1 MSRIK
6 VRNHRLQKSDRHHLQ
21 MVILSPWVMEQVNT
35 AWDSGRFNRR
45 VSTFAHALIIISLAV
60 VWLILLKGVLQP
72 FFIALGIYFVLKPG
86 SDYLSTNGFPVIL
99 SYLTMVLLTMLVVSS
114 AAYFAYYQAS
124 EVLSDEAKM
133 EDYNDLLE
141 ERWHD
146 LKSTPLIS
154 IAFEDEDA
162 MNNSLVED
170 LASWGVMENDEQLSD
185 VAVGMLAGVG
195 SLLATSVT
203 VMFFLIFIIFEAS
216 LLPGRIERA
225 WPGGASQKVQIIRT
239 KIEASVN
246 TYIIVK
252 TGVGF
257 GTAVCAG
264 LVMLVFGI
272 DLWFTWALL
281 TFLLN
286 YVPYI
291 GSLIATLPPI
301 ILGLI
306 LLEPMSLLLLI
317 LLLLTN
323 QQLWGQIIETRWA
336 GRALDLSPVVLL
348 LVTAISF
355 AGWGILGMILAVP
368 FAVIVKIVLENIEAT
383 RPISILLSERAPS
396 IDEAWEEAMKDGRLS
411 SFETQSLSQLQEV
424 LGYSDREIRLIS
436 GRIAIQRVL
445 RRNRITD
452 DQLDLISEVADAL
465 PNHQDLAAEVTSTLH
480 EGKLSKETK
489 PLLQRML
496 VAIEEEE

>member
-1 MSRIK
+1 
-6 VRNHRLQKSDRHHLQ
+6 
-21 MVILSPWVMEQVNT
+21 MEHANT

-45 VSTFAHALIIISLAV
+45 VSTFAHVLIIVTLAV

-99 SYLTMVLLTMLVVSS
+99 SYLTMVMLTLLVVSS
-114 AAYFAYYQAS
+114 ATLFAYHQAA
-124 EVLSDEAKM
+124 EVIEDEDKM
-133 EDYNDLLE
+133 EDYNNLLE
-141 ERWHD
+141 ERWYD

-154 IAFEDEDA
+154 TAFEDEQA
-162 MNNSLVED
+162 MNNTLVED
-170 LASWGVMENDEQLSD
+170 LASWGVLENDQQLSD
-185 VAVGMLAGVG
+185 AAVGMLSGVG

-225 WPGGASQKVQIIRT
+225 WPGGASDRVQIVRS

-246 TYIIVK
+246 TYIVVK

-257 GTAVCAG
+257 GTALCAG
-264 LVMLVFGI
+264 LVMLFFGI

-301 ILGLI
+301 VLGLI
-306 LLEPMSLLLLI
+306 LLEPASLTLLI

-411 SFETQSLSQLQEV
+411 SFETQSLAQLQEV
-424 LGYSDREIRLIS
+424 LGYSNREIKLIS
-436 GRIAIQRVL
+436 GRIAVGRVL
-445 RRNRITD
+445 RRGKITD
-452 DQLDLISEVADAL
+452 DQLDLINDVADAL
-465 PNHQDLAAEVTSTLH
+465 RNHEELSAEVSSTLH
-480 EGKLSKETK
+480 QGKVDKEMRPVLTR
-489 PLLQRML
+489 LLA
-496 VAIEEEE
+496 AIEEEEE

>member
-1 MSRIK
+1 
-6 VRNHRLQKSDRHHLQ
+6 
-21 MVILSPWVMEQVNT
+21 MEHQAT

-45 VSTFAHALIIISLAV
+45 VTTFAHAMIIISLAV

-99 SYLTMVLLTMLVVSS
+99 SYLTMVLLTLLMVSS
-114 AAYFAYYQAS
+114 AAFFAYQQAA
-124 EVLSDEAKM
+124 EVIEDDAKM
-133 EDYNDLLE
+133 DEWNVLLE

-146 LKSTPLIS
+146 LKTETPLS
-154 IAFEDEDA
+154 AAFKDDA
-162 MNNSLVED
+162 ALNNTLVED
-170 LASWGVMENDEQLSD
+170 LAAWGVLENDEQISD
-185 VAVGMLAGVG
+185 AAGGMLAGVG

-225 WPGGASQKVQIIRT
+225 WPGGASDTVQIVRS

-246 TYIIVK
+246 TYIVVK
-252 TGVGF
+252 TGVGL

-264 LVMLVFGI
+264 VIMLAFGI
-272 DLWFTWALL
+272 ELWFTWALL

-301 ILGLI
+301 VLGLI
-306 LLEPMSLLLLI
+306 LLKPAGLMLLV

-323 QQLWGQIIETRWA
+323 QQVWGQIIETRWA

-355 AGWGILGMILAVP
+355 AGWGILGMVLAVP
-368 FAVIVKIVLENIEAT
+368 FAVIIKIVLENIEAT

-411 SFETQSLSQLQEV
+411 SFETQSLGQLQEV
-424 LGYSDREIRLIS
+424 LGYSDREIKLIS
-436 GRIAIQRVL
+436 GRIAVNRVL
-445 RRNRITD
+445 RRSKITD
-452 DQLDLISEVADAL
+452 DQLDLITDVTDEL
-465 PNHQDLAAEVTSTLH
+465 LHHQELAAEVTSTLH
-480 EGKLSKETK
+480 QGKIDKEMR
-489 PLLQRML
+489 PLLKRLL
-496 VAIEEEE
+496 VAIEEE

>member
-1 MSRIK
+1 
-6 VRNHRLQKSDRHHLQ
+6 
-21 MVILSPWVMEQVNT
+21 MEHANT

-45 VSTFAHALIIISLAV
+45 VSTFAHVLIIVTLAV
-60 VWLILLKGVLQP
+60 LWLILLKGVLQP

-99 SYLTMVLLTMLVVSS
+99 SYLTMVMLTLLLVSS
-114 AAYFAYYQAS
+114 AAFFAYQQAA
-124 EVLSDEAKM
+124 EVIEDEDKM
-133 EDYNDLLE
+133 EDYNNLLE
-141 ERWHD
+141 ERWYD
-146 LKSTPLIS
+146 IKTTPLIS
-154 IAFEDEDA
+154 TAFEDEEA

-170 LASWGVMENDEQLSD
+170 LASWGVLENDQQLSD
-185 VAVGMLAGVG
+185 AAVGMLAGVG
-195 SLLATSVT
+195 SLLATSIT

-225 WPGGASQKVQIIRT
+225 WPGGARDRVQIVRT

-246 TYIIVK
+246 TYIVVK

-257 GTAVCAG
+257 GTALCAG
-264 LVMLVFGI
+264 LIMLFFGI

-281 TFLLN
+281 TFLFN

-306 LLEPMSLLLLI
+306 LLEPASLTLLI

-368 FAVIVKIVLENIEAT
+368 FAVIIKIVLENIEAT

-396 IDEAWEEAMKDGRLS
+396 IDEAWHEAMKDGRIS
-411 SFETQSLSQLQEV
+411 SFETQSLTQLQEV
-424 LGYSDREIRLIS
+424 LGYSNREIKLIS
-436 GRIAIQRVL
+436 GRIAVGRVL
-445 RRNRITD
+445 SRGKITD
-452 DQLDLISEVADAL
+452 DQLDLINDVADTL
-465 PNHQDLAAEVTSTLH
+465 RNHEELSAEVSSTLH
-480 EGKLSKETK
+480 QGKVNKEMR
-489 PLLQRML
+489 PLLNRL
-496 VAIEEEE
+496 LTAIEEEE

>member
-1 MSRIK
+1 
-6 VRNHRLQKSDRHHLQ
+6 
-21 MVILSPWVMEQVNT
+21 MEQVGT
-35 AWDSGRFNRR
+35 AWDTGRFNRR
-45 VSTFAHALIIISLAV
+45 VSTFAHAMIIISLAV

-72 FFIALGIYFVLKPG
+72 FFIALAIYFVLKPG

-99 SYLTMVLLTMLVVSS
+99 SYLTMVLMTLLVVSS
-114 AAYFAYYQAS
+114 AAFFAYYQAS
-124 EVLSDEAKM
+124 EVVADEQKM
-133 EDYNDLLE
+133 DDYNVMLE

-146 LKSTPLIS
+146 LKATPLLS
-154 IAFEDEDA
+154 VAFEEDDA
-162 MNNSLVED
+162 INNTLVED
-170 LASWGVMENDEQLSD
+170 LAAWGVLENDQQLSD
-185 VAVGMLAGVG
+185 AAVGMLAGVG
-195 SLLATSVT
+195 SLLTTSIT

-225 WPGGASQKVQIIRT
+225 WPGGASEKVQIVRA

-246 TYIIVK
+246 TYIVVK
-252 TGVGF
+252 TGVGL

-306 LLEPMSLLLLI
+306 LLEPAALTLLI

-336 GRALDLSPVVLL
+336 GRALDLSPVLLL

-368 FAVIVKIVLENIEAT
+368 FAVIIKIVLENIEAT

-411 SFETQSLSQLQEV
+411 SFESQSLGQLQEV
-424 LGYSDREIRLIS
+424 LGYSDREVQLIS

-445 RRNRITD
+445 RRNRISD
-452 DQLDLISEVADAL
+452 DQMDLIVNVADAL
-465 PNHQDLAAEVTSTLH
+465 RSHQDLAAEVTSSLH
-480 EGKLSKETK
+480 QGKLDKETR
-489 PLLQRML
+489 PLLQQML
-496 VAIEEEE
+496 LAIEEEE